1 MHLSSSGRSPRVIL
15 IFRGELLERVET
27 VDNFGDFMS
36 FGLGVR
42 FYRGG
47 GGVCEVMDGI
57 AEFDGIM
64 ESWFSCIETKTIRYG
79 LKRD

>member
-1 MHLSSSGRSPRVIL
+1 M
-15 IFRGELLERVET
+15 IFIFCGELFECVEI

-36 FGLGVR
+36 FGFGVR

-57 AEFDGIM
+57 VEFDGIM
-64 ESWFSCIETKTIRYG
+64 ELWFSCIEMKMI
-79 LKRD
+79 